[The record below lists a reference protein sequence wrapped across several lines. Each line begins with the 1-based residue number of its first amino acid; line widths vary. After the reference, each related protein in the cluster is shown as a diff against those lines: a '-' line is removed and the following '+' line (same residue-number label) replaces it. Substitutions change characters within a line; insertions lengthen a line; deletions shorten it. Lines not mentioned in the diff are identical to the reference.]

1 MNEHRIETLQLL
13 DEAVAAGCR
22 LGIACIE
29 LGLTARTVQR
39 WREQPDGGDD
49 QRRGPLTPP
58 ANKLTEAERDEV
70 VRVATAPEHR
80 NLSPKQIIPKLA
92 DQGTYIGSEST
103 FYRILEER
111 GLLAPRGAAKPR
123 TVSRPDEL
131 LTTGPN
137 QTWSWDITYLP
148 GPVKGTFFYLY
159 MFIDVWSRRIMKA
172 VVHEAESAEA
182 AAKMFAE
189 ACVEHGI
196 AAEQLVLH
204 SDNGGPMKGATM
216 LATMQSL
223 GVVPSFSRPSVSNDN
238 PFSEALFRTLK
249 YVPSYPRKPFDSVDA
264 AWAWVERFVAWYN
277 HEHRHSGI
285 GFVTPNARHRGFDID
300 VLEARR
306 EVYEAAR
313 AKNPERWSR
322 NTRAWDAPA
331 LVALNPRDPQT
342 SARAATE
349 LRVGAPS
356 STSTATTE
364 TSTSTTTPT
373 RSRTEKSI
381 AA

>member
-1 MNEHRIETLQLL
+1 MSEHRIETLQLL

-22 LGIACIE
+22 LGVACTE

-39 WREQPDGGDD
+39 WRAQPHGGDD
-49 QRRGPLTPP
+49 RRRGPLAPP
-58 ANKLTEAERDEV
+58 TNKLTEAEREEV
-70 VRVATAPEHR
+70 ARVATAPEHR
-80 NLSPKQIIPKLA
+80 NLSPKQIVPKLA
-92 DQGTYIGSEST
+92 DQGVYIASEST
-103 FYRILEER
+103 FYRVLDER
-111 GLLAPRGAAKPR
+111 GLLAFRGTSKPR

-137 QTWSWDITYLP
+137 QVWSWDITYLP
-148 GPVKGTFFYLY
+148 GPAKGTFFYLY

-172 VVHEAESAEA
+172 AVHDAENADTASTF
-182 AAKMFAE
+182 FAE
-189 ACVEHGI
+189 ACVEHSI
-196 AAEQLVLH
+196 AADQLTLH

-216 LATMQSL
+216 LATLQSL

-238 PFSEALFRTLK
+238 PFSESLFRTLK
-249 YVPSYPRKPFDSVDA
+249 YVPSYPRRPFDSVDA
-264 AWAWVERFVAWYN
+264 AWAWVERFVTWYN

-285 GFVTPNARHRGFDID
+285 GFVTPNARHSGLDIG

-306 EVYEAAR
+306 KVYETAR
-313 AKNPERWSR
+313 AKNPARWSR
-322 NTRAWDAPA
+322 ATRTWDAPA
-331 LVALNPRDPQT
+331 LVALNPRDPKT

-356 STSTATTE
+356 STSTAA
-364 TSTSTTTPT
+364 PT
-373 RSRTEKSI
+373 RRRSNESR

>member
-1 MNEHRIETLQLL
+1 MSEHRIETLQLL

-22 LGIACIE
+22 LGIACTE

-39 WREQPDGGDD
+39 WRAQPDGGADL
-49 QRRGPLTPP
+49 RRGPNTTP
-58 ANKLTEAERDEV
+58 ANKLSDRERDEV
-70 VRVATAPEHR
+70 VRVANAPEHR
-80 NLSPKQIIPKLA
+80 NLSPKQIVPKLA
-92 DQGTYIGSEST
+92 DQGTYIASEST

-111 GLLAPRGAAKPR
+111 GLLAPRGASKPR

-137 QTWSWDITYLP
+137 QVWSWDITYLP

-159 MFIDVWSRRIMKA
+159 MFLDVWSRRVMKA
-172 VVHEAESAEA
+172 VVHEAECSEA
-182 AAKMFAE
+182 ASRFFAE
-189 ACVEHGI
+189 ACVEHDI
-196 AAEQLVLH
+196 DANELVLH

-216 LATMQSL
+216 LATLQSL

-264 AWAWVERFVAWYN
+264 AWAWVERFVDWYN
-277 HEHRHSGI
+277 HEHQHCGI

-313 AKNPERWSR
+313 ARNPERWSSS
-322 NTRAWDAPA
+322 TRAWDAPA

-356 STSTATTE
+356 STSTATPATPSGIT
-364 TSTSTTTPT
+364 TSS
-373 RSRTEKSI
+373 RSRSEKSI